1 MKGSELYSLV
11 NILAGTDSHHGF
23 STGNCLPLIA
33 YPWGHTHWTIQTTE
47 ARWFFHPDH
56 QKFQGFRATHQ
67 PSPWMGDYGQLVFMP
82 FTGEPPRLD
91 PEGRSSAYWRGL
103 SPHRAD
109 ITLNRYG
116 INCAFEVNRASASLH
131 WTAAFEFPKFKIPP
145 TASDTTHNFL
155 IEGYTE
161 FRLDARTVCVK
172 STQNSGGIPDSF
184 GTYYVFEFDCD
195 VQANEVAE
203 GRLVIS
209 LAAQKAMFR
218 FSVKIGVSFISYDQA
233 KQNILNDKEDTAEKA
248 WHKIFKRFRLK
259 GQETHLKTFA
269 HCLYRACLFPR
280 ETHEYDA
287 DGNPHHYSFYTGEVL
302 PGEATT
308 DNGFW
313 DTYRTVYPWY
323 NLFFPSRSSKA
334 IQGWIKAYEEGGW
347 FPQWA
352 TPGYRACMVG
362 THIDAVIADAV
373 VKGTEGFDK
382 EKALEGMLKHAYQ
395 KGDDQGAYGRLGIE
409 DYLARGYV
417 SEETVEGSV
426 ARSLD
431 YAYDDWCIAQVQYAL
446 GQDSV
451 ELEARGQTYRH
462 LFDPEVGF
470 MRAKHANGE
479 WANFREFE
487 WGGPYVEGGPWQA
500 SWAVQHDPEGLA
512 ELFGGEKP
520 FLEKLKKMFET
531 PPYFEVGH
539 YRFEIHEMTEMAQD
553 NFGQY
558 AHSNQPVHHVI
569 YFFMQA
575 TEPEMRRYGRH
586 LLKRVMNEMY
596 TPNRFCG
603 DEDNGEMACWFLF
616 SSLGF
621 FPFCPGKPEYIAGAM
636 LFDEASITMENGSF
650 LNLKRNELIDAPK
663 AIAALAEPGIQ
674 IQEFP
679 NQTIPHTALK
689 KGGIWEM
696 PG

>member
-11 NILAGTDSHHGF
+11 NVLAGTDSHHGF
-23 STGNCLPLIA
+23 STGNSLPLIA

-91 PEGRSSAYWRGL
+91 PEGRSSAYSSGL
-103 SPHRAD
+103 QPDKAL
-109 ITLNRYG
+109 IFLKRYG
-116 INCAFEVNRASASLH
+116 IHCHLLARRTGAKLAWGPDSTFPTTEPLPILNEKRNRFLVEGFVDFEAEQRVLRVRVS
-131 WTAAFEFPKFKIPP
+131 
-145 TASDTTHNFL
+145 
-155 IEGYTE
+155 
-161 FRLDARTVCVK
+161 K
-172 STQNSGGIPDSF
+172 SSGGTPDKFSTFYLFKFSEQFTVEQVGEDRLYLDF
-184 GTYYVFEFDCD
+184 GVIRSEPPGIG
-195 VQANEVAE
+195 AE
-203 GRLVIS
+203 
-209 LAAQKAMFR
+209 
-218 FSVKIGVSFISYDQA
+218 IGVSFISYDQA
-233 KQNILNDKEDTAEKA
+233 EQNIINDSQSRSASSVWEN
-248 WHKIFKRFRLK
+248 IFNRFRLQ
-259 GQETHLKTFA
+259 GDETHLKTFA
-269 HCLYRACLFPR
+269 NCLYRACLFPR
-280 ETHEYDA
+280 ETHEFDA

-373 VKGTEGFDK
+373 VKGVEGFDT

-395 KGDDQGAYGRLGIE
+395 KGDDEGAYGRLGIE

-431 YAYDDWCIAQVQYAL
+431 YAYDDWCIAQVQKAL
-446 GQDSV
+446 NQDSS
-451 ELEARGQTYRH
+451 ELEQRAQNYKH
-462 LFDPEVGF
+462 LFDSEVGF
-470 MRAKHANGE
+470 MRAKHANGD
-479 WANFREFE
+479 WAHFREFE

-512 ELFGGEKP
+512 ELFGGENP
-520 FLEKLKKMFET
+520 FLEKLKKMFEI

-539 YRFEIHEMTEMAQD
+539 YGFEIHEMTEMAQD

-569 YFFMQA
+569 YFFMQSA
-575 TEPEMRRYGRH
+575 DPEMRRYGRH

-596 TPNRFCG
+596 TPEGFCG

-621 FPFCPGKPEYIAGAM
+621 FPFCPGKPDYIVGSM
-636 LFDEASITMENGSF
+636 LFDEASITMEDGSF
-650 LNLKRNELIDAPK
+650 LNLKRNHLLDHPPTPISHKTLLHGGDF
-663 AIAALAEPGIQ
+663 
-674 IQEFP
+674 EFP
-679 NQTIPHTALK
+679 
-689 KGGIWEM
+689 G
-696 PG
+696 

>member
-11 NILAGTDSHHGF
+11 NVLAGTDSHHGF
-23 STGNCLPLIA
+23 STGNSLPLIA
-33 YPWGHTHWTIQTTE
+33 YPWGHTHWTIQTNE
-47 ARWFFHPDH
+47 SRWFFHPDH
-56 QKFQGFRATHQ
+56 HKFQGFRATHQ

-91 PEGRSSAYWRGL
+91 PEGRSSAYSNKLTPGFGVVNLR
-103 SPHRAD
+103 
-109 ITLNRYG
+109 RYG
-116 INCAFEVNRASASLH
+116 IEAILTARRASSILLLRNC
-131 WTAAFEFPKFKIPP
+131 EQPR
-145 TASDTTHNFL
+145 L
-155 IEGYTE
+155 LVEGYDSISQVGNEVHMT
-161 FRLDARTVCVK
+161 
-172 STQNSGGIPDSF
+172 STKNCGGVPDGF
-184 GTYYVFEFDCD
+184 ATYYVFRFPSASIS
-195 VQANEVAE
+195 VTEVAPD
-203 GRLVIS
+203 RTVIDWQS
-209 LAAQKAMFR
+209 DIK
-218 FSVKIGVSFISYDQA
+218 SVVIGVSFVDFDQA
-233 KQNILNDKEDTAEKA
+233 RQNLENDAEDTADRH
-248 WHKIFKRFRLK
+248 WNNIFRRFRIQ
-259 GQETHLKTFA
+259 GDETHLKTFA
-269 HCLYRACLFPR
+269 NCLYRACLFPR
-280 ETHEYDA
+280 ETHEFDA

-373 VKGTEGFDK
+373 VKGVEGFDT

-395 KGDDQGAYGRLGIE
+395 KGDEEGAYGRLGIE

-431 YAYDDWCIAQVQYAL
+431 YAYDDWCIAKVQNAL
-446 GQDSV
+446 GQDSS
-451 ELEARGQTYRH
+451 ELKQRAQNYKH
-462 LFDPEVGF
+462 LFDSEVGF
-470 MRAKHANGE
+470 MRAKHANGD
-479 WANFREFE
+479 WAHFREFE

-512 ELFGGEKP
+512 ELFGGEQP

-539 YRFEIHEMTEMAQD
+539 YGFEIHEMTEMAQA

-569 YFFMQA
+569 YFFMQSA
-575 TEPEMRRYGRH
+575 DPEMRRYGRH

-596 TPNRFCG
+596 TPEGFCG

-621 FPFCPGKPEYIAGAM
+621 FPFCPGKPEYIVGSM
-636 LFDEASITMENGSF
+636 LFDEASITMEDGSF
-650 LNLKRNELIDAPK
+650 LNLKRIHHLDHPPTPISHETLLHGGDF
-663 AIAALAEPGIQ
+663 
-674 IQEFP
+674 EFP
-679 NQTIPHTALK
+679 
-689 KGGIWEM
+689 G
-696 PG
+696 